1 MAAKPENASRGFGDS
16 SPQILLA
23 ECCYEHFP
31 GPCERLLIRMFFFS
45 NAINSSIF
53 KARFYQD
60 FHVCVKVKNPKHF
73 HMDKS
78 PQGDHHSFMKLTNI
92 RKKNLRPQTLGVGKH
107 K

>member
-1 MAAKPENASRGFGDS
+1 MAAKPKNALHGFGHS
-16 SPQILLA
+16 SPQISLA

-31 GPCERLLIRMFFFS
+31 GPHKWLLIRKFFFS

-53 KARFYQD
+53 KAQFYQD

-73 HMDKS
+73 YIDKS
-78 PQGDHHSFMKLTNI
+78 PQGDHHPFMKLANT
-92 RKKNLRPQTLGVGKH
+92 RKKNLRPQTLGVGNH

>member
-1 MAAKPENASRGFGDS
+1 MAAKPENASRGFEDS
-16 SPQILLA
+16 SPQISLA
-23 ECCYEHFP
+23 ECCNEHFP
-31 GPCERLLIRMFFFS
+31 GPHERLLIRKFFFS
-45 NAINSSIF
+45 NAINFSIF

-92 RKKNLRPQTLGVGKH
+92 KTKKSTTSNFRSWKT
-107 K
+107 

>member
-60 FHVCVKVKNPKHF
+60 FHVCIKVKNPKHF
-73 HMDKS
+73 CIDKS